1 MGMLFGWSW
10 KRQAAVL
17 ARSLIIIL
25 AAVAGFPARPFAQQ
39 DGGQAGLTRE
49 VSKAKMPE
57 GKTAQMIRGSH
68 TANSRTQR
76 HAQRK
81 EIPLRIPAG
90 HAELRRLK
98 SQPGLE
104 NQAEPVVPPARPPH

>member
-1 MGMLFGWSW
+1 MSWAASSVECLMGMLFGWSW

-17 ARSLIIIL
+17 AKSLIIIL
-25 AAVAGFPARPFAQQ
+25 AAVAGFRARPFAQQ

-49 VSKAKMPE
+49 LGKAEMPE
-57 GKTAQMIRGSH
+57 GKTTRMIRGDY
-68 TANSRTQR
+68 TANSRTPT

-90 HAELRRLK
+90 NAELRRLK
-98 SQPGLE
+98 SQPG
-104 NQAEPVVPPARPPH
+104 